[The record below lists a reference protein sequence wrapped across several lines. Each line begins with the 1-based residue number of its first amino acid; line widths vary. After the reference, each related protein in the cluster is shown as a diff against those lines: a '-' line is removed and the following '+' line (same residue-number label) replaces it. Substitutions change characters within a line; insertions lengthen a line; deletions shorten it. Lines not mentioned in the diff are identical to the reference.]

1 MMESE
6 NKDDNFKYI
15 LTSFDK
21 DFQMFAEKF
30 RVFCENHNV
39 DQSKT
44 FDMEVS
50 LEELIVNS
58 FSHGQSEGGVKVVA
72 VIRDKELMVQVRDN
86 APPFDLLREAPE
98 PPKGD
103 LMSRKAGGLGIHL
116 VKNLNDRVEYSG
128 SKQGN
133 KITLFKKL

>member
-1 MMESE
+1 MESE
-6 NKDDNFKYI
+6 TSKVNFEYT
-15 LTSFDK
+15 LVSFDK
-21 DFQMFAEKF
+21 DFSIFAEKF
-30 RVFCENHNV
+30 RIFCEKYNV

-58 FSHGQSEGGVKVVA
+58 FFHGRTDGHVKVLA
-72 VIRDKELMVQVRDN
+72 VLKNGELMVQVQDS
-86 APPFDLLREAPE
+86 APPFNLLREASELPQ
-98 PPKGD
+98 GD
-103 LMSRKAGGLGIHL
+103 LISRKVGGLGIHL

-133 KITLFKKL
+133 KVTLFKKL